1 MFYIM
6 LCILAVFFAVASVVL
21 NHFWQKKWFGV
32 FTILS
37 YLCPLPFLLSFF
49 CDVADRTQKGD
60 IAGLLDVYPGVARG
74 FILLFAVITVF
85 NLIALL
91 LKGRGRLHLQ

>member
-1 MFYIM
+1 MLYIV
-6 LCILAVFFAVASVVL
+6 LCVLAVFLAMVNVVL
-21 NHFWQKKWFGV
+21 NHFWQKKWFGI

-37 YLCPLPFLLSFF
+37 YLCPLPFLLNFF
-49 CDVADRTQKGD
+49 YDVAEKTQKGD

-74 FILLFAVITVF
+74 FILLYAVVTAF

-91 LKGRGRLHLQ
+91 LNGKGRVHLQ

>member
-1 MFYIM
+1 MLYIV
-6 LCILAVFFAVASVVL
+6 LCVLAVFLAAANMVL
-21 NHFWQKKWFGV
+21 NHFWQKKWFSI

-49 CDVADRTQKGD
+49 YDVATRAQSGD

-74 FILLFAVITVF
+74 FILLYAVVTAF

-91 LKGRGRLHLQ
+91 LNGKGRVHLQ